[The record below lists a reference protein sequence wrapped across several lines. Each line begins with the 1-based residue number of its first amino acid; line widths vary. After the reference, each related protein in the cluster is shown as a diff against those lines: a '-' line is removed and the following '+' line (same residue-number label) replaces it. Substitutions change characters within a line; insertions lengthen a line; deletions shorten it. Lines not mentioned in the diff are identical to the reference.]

1 MSRNI
6 ETDRQ
11 TFILKV
17 KDLNLKRGTFWLNDI
32 SFNMKNN
39 EILAII
45 GKTGSGK
52 TLLLESIAGFH
63 RIQSGSVQIH
73 EKNLDEYTLQERRI
87 GYLYQ
92 EYCLFPHMTAKENIA
107 YGLKMQKY
115 PKKEISLRV
124 EKMAEE
130 LEITSVLDQYP
141 ATLSGGEQQR
151 VALARAMIIEPEL
164 LLLDEPFSALDPVT
178 KQKLYTLMHEINHKF
193 SCSIIFVTHNFYEA
207 ETFADRVGILINGR
221 LRGIVDSDKLFET
234 AWDADVASFLGR

>member
-1 MSRNI
+1 MNRNI
-6 ETDRQ
+6 KRDVQ
-11 TFILKV
+11 TLLQVKNLK
-17 KDLNLKRGTFWLNDI
+17 LKRGTFRLNDI
-32 SFNMKNN
+32 SFTVKKN

-63 RIQSGSVQIH
+63 RISGGTVQLH
-73 EKNLDEYTLQERRI
+73 EKNLDEYTLAERRI

-107 YGLKMQKY
+107 YGLRMKKF
-115 PKKEISLRV
+115 PKKEILSRV

-151 VALARAMIIEPEL
+151 VALARALIIEPEL

-178 KQKLYTLMHEINHKF
+178 KQKLYALMHEINHKF

-207 ETFADRVGILINGR
+207 ETFADRVGILIKGT

-234 AWDADVASFLGR
+234 KWDADVASFLGR